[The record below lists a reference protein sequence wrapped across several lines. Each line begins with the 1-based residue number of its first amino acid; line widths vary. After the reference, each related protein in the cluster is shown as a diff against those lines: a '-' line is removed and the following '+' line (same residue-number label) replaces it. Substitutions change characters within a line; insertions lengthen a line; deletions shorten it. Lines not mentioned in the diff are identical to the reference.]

1 MQRQNQR
8 CEASKKLLDKI
19 YLNTPLDHFSKHDA
33 DLPTTIS
40 HLEIVE
46 ELARK
51 YGTLK
56 TAMDRECDAE
66 MAQFACRN
74 SRVLA
79 ILSDDTDFLIFSGN
93 WKYFSLHELDHET
106 LKTKEYSRTALRD
119 YLNLNDQE
127 LVLLSTLNGNDVI
140 SFDDISDFHKSLRI
154 KNRFDPSARFQALA
168 KYIRNKQLSTSEN
181 LETTV
186 ARTIFKK
193 FTPKDV
199 EKVRDSLAFYDIVR
213 IQIII

>member
-1 MQRQNQR
+1 M
-8 CEASKKLLDKI
+8 DKI

-40 HLEIVE
+40 HLEIAFD
-46 ELARK
+46 LAEK

-93 WKYFSLHELDHET
+93 WKYFSLQELDHET
-106 LKTKEYSRTALRD
+106 LKTKEYSRKALRY

-140 SFDDISDFHKSLRI
+140 RFDDISYFHKSLRI
-154 KNRFDPSARFQALA
+154 RNHFDPALRFPALA
-168 KYIRNKQLSTSEN
+168 RYIKYHQLCQIPYFEPIVAVSVFKNCTSEQ
-181 LETTV
+181 
-186 ARTIFKK
+186 FK
-193 FTPKDV
+193 
-199 EKVRDSLAFYDIVR
+199 KVRDSLAFYDIVR
-213 IQIII
+213 TQNTI